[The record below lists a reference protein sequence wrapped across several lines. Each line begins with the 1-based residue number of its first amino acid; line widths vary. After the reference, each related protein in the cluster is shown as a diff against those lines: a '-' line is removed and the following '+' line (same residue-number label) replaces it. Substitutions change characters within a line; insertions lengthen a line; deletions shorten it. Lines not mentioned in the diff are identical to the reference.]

1 MRNVQ
6 RRTQLQRL
14 ATIVNILQSVP
25 CSKKD
30 IIYKLENIFNKQ
42 FSNSQIEKDIFCLKM
57 DFDAEIIYNKTL
69 DSYSI
74 NSEYNFKDALYNY
87 VCL

>member
-1 MRNVQ
+1 MKDFDETHCLEFRN
-6 RRTQLQRL
+6 
-14 ATIVNILQSVP
+14 P
-25 CSKKD
+25 
-30 IIYKLENIFNKQ
+30 YIFNKQ